1 MTSSWTT
8 PQGAMVLVPDRAKM
22 AVLHNLIFAAP
33 VALGDEA
40 AQLTAEAARIVVLNG
55 TRTNGQA
62 GQAAEKLEAQN
73 LSVSWV
79 GSADRVYA
87 QSLVLV
93 YTGKLVS
100 AAAARALNLPV
111 CRYHWRRWS
120 DMDIKVIVGTDWK

>member
-1 MTSSWTT
+1 
-8 PQGAMVLVPDRAKM
+8 MVLVPDRAKM
-22 AVLHNLIFAAP
+22 AMLHNLIFAAP

-40 AQLTAEAARIVVLNG
+40 AQLTAEAARIVVLNR

-100 AAAARALNLPV
+100 ARAAARALNLPESAV
-111 CRYHWRRWS
+111 ITGADGG